1 MDPLAIING
10 LKMEIS
16 ETPEAVTIIKKV
28 DKTPK
33 VKTPK
38 VEPKKKSRFNA
49 LIDEDILERARNI
62 VVEYE
67 DESISDLAEK
77 GLRWAVEQFEA
88 SIGGPAPKRTTE
100 LKVGRKKKKT
110 TTDVPSVVVKQEKS
124 QPLVAT
130 VETEVIVSETPE
142 PATISE
148 TQEIEVNV

>member
-100 LKVGRKKKKT
+100 LKVGRKKKKVV
-110 TTDVPSVVVKQEKS
+110 DVPSTTKQEKS
-124 QPLVAT
+124 QPKVAT
-130 VETEVIVSETPE
+130 VETEVIVSPTPE
-142 PATISE
+142 PSPVME
-148 TQEIEVNV
+148 TSEIEVNV